1 MTATLHYKAEPTFFT
16 ILQTTDNNYFVQI
29 DTDKVYRIIMY
40 VSLTFGTTFNML
52 NRNLLQLN
60 LPPPRFFIE
69 HFLQGLT
76 GVDDPGHW

>member
-60 LPPPRFFIE
+60 LPPQDFSLSIFSK
-69 HFLQGLT
+69 
-76 GVDDPGHW
+76 V